1 MNSTDQ
7 SGLDILP
14 YAKGFQKKSQKF
26 FEVLA
31 SRSPTN
37 PFVPSLT
44 YSKNQKTKSGKR
56 ITEESCI
63 RSDVTVVIVFMLVK
77 HHAH

>member
-1 MNSTDQ
+1 M
-7 SGLDILP
+7 P
-14 YAKGFQKKSQKF
+14 KVFQKKSQKF

-31 SRSPTN
+31 SRSSTN
-37 PFVPSLT
+37 PFISSLT

-56 ITEESCI
+56 ITEESCT
-63 RSDVTVVIVFMLVK
+63 RSDVKVVIVFMLVE